1 MIEFPKD
8 RKILTRALRERW
20 PIKPEQRVKVLDVVE
35 RALESPDIKNALHAA
50 RTMATLDALNIKEQ
64 EVKIKAQPKV
74 VIHTKMTTEELEQR
88 FLDLQA
94 ELGLV
99 DVNPADLIDAEKAY
113 QQSLLTDE
121 SKQLEEKENK
131 EGE

>member
-35 RALESPDIKNALHAA
+35 RALESPDIKDALHAA

-121 SKQLEEKENK
+121 NK
-131 EGE
+131 EGK

>member
-35 RALESPDIKNALHAA
+35 RALESPDIKDALHAA

-74 VIHTKMTTEELEQR
+74 VIHAQMSTEDLEKR
-88 FLDLQA
+88 FLDLQN
-94 ELGLV
+94 ELGFTSLSEQ
-99 DVNPADLIDAEKAY
+99 DQLSLIDAEQAY
-113 QQSLLTDE
+113 
-121 SKQLEEKENK
+121 KQLEEEKNNEIPKETTSD
-131 EGE
+131 

>member
-20 PIKPEQRVKVLDVVE
+20 PIKPEQRVKVLEVVE
-35 RALESPDIKNALHAA
+35 KALESPDIKDALHAA

-99 DVNPADLIDAEKAY
+99 DVNPTDLIDAEKAY

-121 SKQLEEKENK
+121 NK
-131 EGE
+131 EGK